1 MAEFE
6 SKKAGDLVSRLV
18 DAFGGTDEY
27 GVVPFVRR
35 WSEVVGTDIAAHS
48 RVVDLRNGALLVG
61 VDHPAWVQRLHM
73 QKTRVL
79 QTIRRRFP
87 QIPVR
92 YIHFVVVDDLTRDIP
107 PGDIPEDERPE
118 RPKGSEKQP
127 NRDDRTRAADPES
140 SAADDQDFQ
149 QHLEGLR
156 RALEE
161 RDSD

>member
-18 DAFGGTDEY
+18 DAFGGADEY

-73 QKTRVL
+73 QKARVL

-107 PGDIPEDERPE
+107 HGDIPEDDRPERSERPE
-118 RPKGSEKQP
+118 KRSNG
-127 NRDDRTRAADPES
+127 DDGARTVDPEGT
-140 SAADDQDFQ
+140 AADDQDFQ